1 MELQQQTRRRDFD
14 HLRFEQI
21 VNTGIAAVKGGDFDQ
36 ARQLLSSAVAMDPT
50 DARPWLW
57 LSATTNELAE
67 QRNFLEYALAADP
80 NNGAARRGLVLL
92 SEKIRDQIVLAEGES
107 IAPRSSQEPENAETE
122 RTFICQQCG
131 GKMRFDLERRD
142 LVCDFCGSVQAT
154 VETPSNGKTGQAV
167 DFILPTRRGHRWAEA
182 QHQLACERC
191 GAISLLAAGET
202 VHECPYC
209 GSQRLFASEEKHELL
224 DPEAIGL
231 VQVDHAQAQ
240 RILQRW
246 MGSGFF
252 IPDDLRRMARTSAL
266 RPAYYPFW
274 SLSGTLEL
282 QWTCEVNLG
291 SNKAPRW
298 VPQNGYEFENFDH
311 ILIPG
316 IGFLQTKQLN
326 EILPFLLDDVVEFKP
341 EYLAGWTAMTY
352 DQPLTTATL
361 AARERVVRKVRQE
374 IYNRVEVAREKRNLR
389 TGATNWSGMTYKLL
403 LLPLWVGTFHY
414 KGETYRILVN
424 GQTGKISGEKPVD
437 RIKVWIALAIGV
449 LGLVAVTLIVVFL
462 ALLLGLT

>member
-1 MELQQQTRRRDFD
+1 MQLQQQTRRRDFD
-14 HLRFEQI
+14 RLRFEQI
-21 VNTGIAAVKGGDFDQ
+21 VSTGIAAVKGGDMDQ
-36 ARQLLSSAVAMDPT
+36 ARELLNMAASMDPT

-57 LSATTNELAE
+57 LSATTRELDE
-67 QRNFLEYALAADP
+67 QRHFLEYALAADP

-92 SEKIRDQIVLAEGES
+92 SEKMVGQQVLAEGDSLAPCTPHEPQPAES
-107 IAPRSSQEPENAETE
+107 DK
-122 RTFICQQCG
+122 TFLCPQCG
-131 GKMRFDLERRD
+131 GKMIFDSERKD
-142 LVCDFCGSVQAT
+142 LVCQFCGSIQPT
-154 VETPSNGKTGQAV
+154 TETPANGKQEHAL
-167 DFILPTRRGHRWAEA
+167 DFVLLTHRGHRWAEA

-191 GAISLLAAGET
+191 GAVSLLAVGET
-202 VHECPYC
+202 VHQCPYC
-209 GSQRLFASEEKHELL
+209 GSERLFVSEEKRELL
-224 DPEAIGL
+224 DPQAIGL
-231 VQVDHAQAQ
+231 VQIDQSHAQ
-240 RILQRW
+240 RILQHW

-252 IPDDLRRMARTSAL
+252 IPDDLRKLTRTSAL

-274 SLSGTLEL
+274 SISGTLEL
-282 QWTCEVNLG
+282 QWTCDVNLG

-298 VPQNGYEFENFDH
+298 VPQNGYEFENFDEV
-311 ILIPG
+311 LIPG

-326 EILPFLLDDVVEFKP
+326 DILPFLLDDVVEFKP

-352 DQPLTTATL
+352 DQPLTTASL

-403 LLPLWVGTFHY
+403 LLPLWIGTYHY

-437 RIKVWIALAIGV
+437 RLKVWMALAIGV
-449 LGLVAVTLIVVFL
+449 LGLVAVTLILVFL
-462 ALLLGLT
+462 ALVLKLI